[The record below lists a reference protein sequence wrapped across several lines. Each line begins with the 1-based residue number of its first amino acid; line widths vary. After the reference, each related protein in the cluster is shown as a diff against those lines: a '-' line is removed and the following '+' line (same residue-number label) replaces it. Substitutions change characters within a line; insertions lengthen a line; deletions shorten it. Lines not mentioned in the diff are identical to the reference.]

1 MKVKLVYLENVTFV
15 FVGDYKGIAICSEHD
30 DRNYAI
36 GAAVALLKARPR
48 FNEVA
53 NAYLDYFVGMY
64 PEELLSKWVRESV
77 EIVDLTDQEAMNYCM
92 IRAELT
98 NRIKDASKV
107 EEEYS
112 WDDGGKFLLG
122 SRRRRGPD
130 NAFIVEDCARKLVKA
145 CPSIARLDD
154 A

>member
-1 MKVKLVYLENVTFV
+1 MRDRAQSIVNVFPNK
-15 FVGDYKGIAICSEHD
+15 D
-30 DRNYAI
+30 
-36 GAAVALLKARPR
+36 VALSLMLVE
-48 FNEVA
+48 EV
-53 NAYLDYFVGMY
+53 
-64 PEELLSKWVRESV
+64 
-77 EIVDLTDQEAMNYCM
+77 ILTDSEVMSYCM

-107 EEEYS
+107 EEKFD
-112 WDDGGKFLLG
+112 WDDGGEFLLG
-122 SRRRRGPD
+122 TRRRRGPD